1 MQWLHEGFAVS
12 LDATTVS
19 CELKKLGYA
28 KLTARPATMSR
39 TSWSPEAL
47 KQGLCRR
54 GSMPVLINAGWHRL
68 CRAAV
73 TPHAPSRDPVV
84 EVACRPCSTRDRPD
98 HGRCMIGEPCAGGSR
113 SKGGDAS
120 CFERRLHEQFIFR
133 YAVDI
138 LGAIR

>member
-1 MQWLHEGFAVS
+1 MS
-12 LDATTVS
+12 LDATTVN

-28 KLTARPATMSR
+28 KLTAPACHHEQNELV
-39 TSWSPEAL
+39 PEAL

-98 HGRCMIGEPCAGGSR
+98 HGRCMIGEPCAGRSR
-113 SKGGDAS
+113 SKVGDAS

-138 LGAIR
+138 SRAIR